1 MVQSHTPKHQR
12 PRDSGGEGVQSSEAV
27 TPISSMGEKGP
38 QQGVPEAA
46 TWAQRTP
53 PACREEKCLPQ
64 GCQAA
69 TVAGRQRSER
79 GCICEPVSERES
91 SDLKGAGGVCSLQ

>member
-1 MVQSHTPKHQR
+1 M
-12 PRDSGGEGVQSSEAV
+12 QSSEAV
-27 TPISSMGEKGP
+27 TPFLAWERGATAGCPRGCHMGTE
-38 QQGVPEAA
+38 
-46 TWAQRTP
+46 RTP